1 MNSVDKQNYLEM
13 PFSDTAP
20 QFLQK
25 RTPLYISL
33 ISVCFQMLVVLE
45 AQRKLPKIIR

>member
-25 RTPLYISL
+25 RTPFIHFSNLSL
-33 ISVCFQMLVVLE
+33 
-45 AQRKLPKIIR
+45 LPNVGSP